1 MFWYGQIKNA
11 KYKKIDV
18 KTYNFLGY
26 VISNIILKQII
37 LYCIILV
44 TGGYKVES

>member
-1 MFWYGQIKNA
+1 MFWYGQIKNV

-26 VISNIILKQII
+26 VISNIILKQIVYNHGDGR
-37 LYCIILV
+37 L
-44 TGGYKVES
+44 

>member
-26 VISNIILKQII
+26 VISNIILKQIVHNHGDGR
-37 LYCIILV
+37 L
-44 TGGYKVES
+44 